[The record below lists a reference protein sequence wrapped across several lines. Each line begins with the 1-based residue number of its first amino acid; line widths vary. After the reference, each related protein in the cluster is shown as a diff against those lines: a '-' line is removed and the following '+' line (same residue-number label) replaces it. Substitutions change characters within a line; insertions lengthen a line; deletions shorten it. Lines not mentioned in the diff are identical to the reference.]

1 MPIAFNRFI
10 EAERGNP
17 VDFCQV
23 AIQNDPG
30 ATDCPDHS
38 VNLLNCDGGLCFL
51 RHGRERLFKT
61 FPDRKRSF
69 WLMAFRL
76 AVIGSRLLG
85 GAGEIKKSELR
96 RESC

>member
-23 AIQNDPG
+23 AIQHYSH
-30 ATDCPDHS
+30 ATDCADHS

-69 WLMAFRL
+69 QLI
-76 AVIGSRLLG
+76 VTSSRLSRE
-85 GAGEIKKSELR
+85 ARVRKMSEVSRLH
-96 RESC
+96 